1 VERLR
6 APGTLGTMTGK
17 KGAIV
22 SKAAT
27 VYDVADRAGVS
38 IATVSRVLRSPD
50 AVRPVTRERVLDAVT
65 ALGYVPSGSARGL
78 AERRTGVL
86 GLYFPGFDAA
96 EEAPALDVLS
106 SAADAL
112 PPFTVVDEETD
123 AEGEPPHPTMLF
135 LDEVLRGAELEAWKQ
150 GFVLMVGVG
159 RNDPDRSTVRDM
171 AGRVDGLVV
180 LASSV
185 PDDVLA
191 RLARRI
197 PVVVLSGPPRGDSY
211 DHVTVGNAEAMAEL
225 TRRVLEQT
233 GGAAP
238 AFLAG
243 PDDSPDGIE
252 RWEGFSRA
260 VDDAGLSVADITR
273 VRGDFTRASGRR
285 AAEKLIADGLPP
297 ALISANDQMAL
308 GALDAFRAA
317 RVSVPEDLIVTG
329 FDGIEAAALSRP
341 RLTTV
346 RQPMIELGRAAVQV
360 LARRLEQPDSAPVAV
375 RLPLEIV
382 VRESSLRSR

>member
-1 VERLR
+1 
-6 APGTLGTMTGK
+6 M
-17 KGAIV
+17 

-96 EEAPALDVLS
+96 EDAPPLDAF
-106 SAADAL
+106 SAAEEDA
-112 PPFTVVDEETD
+112 PPFAIVREEDEDDPVGGHTS
-123 AEGEPPHPTMLF
+123 MLF

-159 RNDPDRSTVRDM
+159 RDDPDRSTVRDM
-171 AGRVDGLVV
+171 AGRVDGLMV

-197 PVVVLSGPPRGDSY
+197 PVVVLSGPPRGDHY
-211 DHVTVGNAEAMAEL
+211 DHVTVSNAEAMAEL
-225 TRRVLEQT
+225 TRHVLTQV
-233 GGAAP
+233 GDGRL

-243 PDDSPDGIE
+243 PGDSPDGLQ
-252 RWEGFSRA
+252 RWDGFAAA
-260 VDDAGLSVADITR
+260 VAGAGRSLDDVTVL
-273 VRGDFTRASGRR
+273 RGDFTRASGRR
-285 AAEKLIADGLPP
+285 AAEGLLAVGTPA

-308 GALDAFRAA
+308 GALDVFRGAGI
-317 RVSVPEDLIVTG
+317 RVPEDVLVTG
-329 FDGIEAAALSRP
+329 FDGIEAAALSHP
-341 RLTTV
+341 PLTTI
-346 RQPMIELGRAAVQV
+346 RQPMIDLGRAAVQV
-360 LARRLEQPDSAPVAV
+360 LARRLERAEAEPVVA
-375 RLPLEIV
+375 RLPLQILL
-382 VRESSLRSR
+382 RESSQRPPDLPG

>member
-1 VERLR
+1 
-6 APGTLGTMTGK
+6 M
-17 KGAIV
+17 

-50 AVRPVTRERVLDAVT
+50 AVRPVTRERVLDAVS

-96 EEAPALDVLS
+96 EDAPALDVLS
-106 SAADAL
+106 RGADAA
-112 PPFTVVDEETD
+112 PPFTVVHDETD
-123 AEGEPPHPTMLF
+123 ADGEHPTMLF

-159 RNDPDRSTVRDM
+159 RHDPDRSTVRDM

-180 LASSV
+180 LARSV

-197 PVVVLSGPPRGDSY
+197 PVVVLSGPSRGDHY

-225 TRRVLEQT
+225 TRLVLSET
-233 GGAAP
+233 RGAPP

-243 PDDSPDGIE
+243 PDDSPDGAE
-252 RWEGFSRA
+252 RWDGFSRA
-260 VDDAGLSVADITR
+260 ISDAGIAADD
-273 VRGDFTRASGRR
+273 VVVLRGDFTRASGRR
-285 AAEKLIADGLPP
+285 AAEQLIGRGLPV
-297 ALISANDQMAL
+297 ALMSANDQMAL
-308 GALDAFRAA
+308 GALDAFRSAG
-317 RVSVPEDLIVTG
+317 VSVPEDLIVTG
-329 FDGIEAAALSRP
+329 FDGIEAGALSIP

-360 LARRLEQPDSAPVAV
+360 LARRLERPGTDPVAV

-382 VRESSLRSR
+382 VRESSRRSD

>member
-1 VERLR
+1 
-6 APGTLGTMTGK
+6 M
-17 KGAIV
+17 

-27 VYDVADRAGVS
+27 VYDVAAHAGVS

-50 AVRPVTRERVLDAVT
+50 AVRPATRERVLDAVT

-96 EEAPALDVLS
+96 EDAPALDVLS
-106 SAADAL
+106 SAGAAA
-112 PPFTVVDEETD
+112 PPFTVVED
-123 AEGEPPHPTMLF
+123 EGEPGAPATSMLF

-159 RNDPDRSTVRDM
+159 RDDPDRSTVRDM
-171 AGRVDGLVV
+171 AGRVDGLMV

-197 PVVVLSGPPRGDSY
+197 PVVVLSGPPRGDDY
-211 DHVTVGNAEAMAEL
+211 DHVTVSNAEAMGEL
-225 TRRVLEQT
+225 TRHVLAQVGE
-233 GGAAP
+233 GAV

-243 PDDSPDGIE
+243 PADSPDAE
-252 RWEGFSRA
+252 QRREGVVAAVAASGRA
-260 VDDAGLSVADITR
+260 TEELR
-273 VRGDFTRASGRR
+273 LLRGDFTRASGRR
-285 AAEKLIADGLPP
+285 AAEELLRDGAPP
-297 ALISANDQMAL
+297 SAVVAANDQMAL
-308 GALDAFRAA
+308 GVVDVLHRAGV
-317 RVSVPEDLIVTG
+317 RVPDDVLVTG
-329 FDGIEAAALSRP
+329 FDGIDAAALSVP
-341 RLTTV
+341 PLTTI

-360 LARRLEQPDSAPVAV
+360 LARRLEEPEAPPAVV
-375 RLPLEIV
+375 RLPLQILL
-382 VRESSLRSR
+382 RESSARPA

>member
-1 VERLR
+1 
-6 APGTLGTMTGK
+6 M
-17 KGAIV
+17 

-106 SAADAL
+106 DHAGRT
-112 PPFTVVDEETD
+112 PPFTIVQDAAEAET
-123 AEGEPPHPTMLF
+123 AHPSMLF

-159 RNDPDRSTVRDM
+159 RHDPDRSTVRDM

-180 LASSV
+180 LARSV
-185 PDDVLA
+185 PDEVLA

-197 PVVVLSGPPRGDSY
+197 PVVVLSGPARGDTY
-211 DHVTVGNAEAMAEL
+211 DHVSVSNAEAMAEL
-225 TRRVLEQT
+225 TRRVLEHT
-233 GGAAP
+233 GDTPP

-243 PDDSPDGIE
+243 PADSPDGVE
-252 RWEGFSRA
+252 RWEGFSA
-260 VDDAGLSVADITR
+260 AISAAGIPLDDVTLL
-273 VRGDFTRASGRR
+273 RGDFTRASGRR
-285 AAEKLIADGLPP
+285 AAETLIADGLPT
-297 ALISANDQMAL
+297 ALMSANDQMAL
-308 GALDAFRAA
+308 GALDAFRSAGV
-317 RVSVPEDLIVTG
+317 RVPEDLVVTG

-360 LARRLEQPDSAPVAV
+360 LARRLEHPDSGPVAV
-375 RLPLEIV
+375 RLPLEII
-382 VRESSLRSR
+382 VRESSQRDL

>member
-1 VERLR
+1 
-6 APGTLGTMTGK
+6 MT
-17 KGAIV
+17 
-22 SKAAT
+22 KAAT

-38 IATVSRVLRSPD
+38 IATVSRVLRTPD
-50 AVRPVTRERVLDAVT
+50 TVRPATRDRVLDAVSD
-65 ALGYVPSGSARGL
+65 LGYVPSGSARGL

-96 EEAPALDVLS
+96 EEAPLLDVFATDS
-106 SAADAL
+106 G
-112 PPFTVVDEETD
+112 PGHPFTIVKDDDSSTSSDEES
-123 AEGEPPHPTMLF
+123 HPSMLF

-159 RNDPDRSTVRDM
+159 RDDPQRSTVRDM

-197 PVVVLSGPPRGDSY
+197 PVVVLSGPPRGDKY
-211 DHVTVGNAEAMAEL
+211 DHVTVSNTETMAEL
-225 TRRVLEQT
+225 TRLVLAQS
-233 GGAAP
+233 GGRPP

-243 PDDSPDGIE
+243 TADSPDGAQ
-252 RWEGFSRA
+252 RWQGFSA
-260 VDDAGLSVADITR
+260 AIAEAGMPIEDVVV

-285 AAEKLIADGLPP
+285 AAEELIANGLPA
-297 ALISANDQMAL
+297 ALMSANDQMAL
-308 GALDAFRAA
+308 GALDTFRASGI
-317 RVSVPEDLIVTG
+317 RVPEDLLVTG
-329 FDGIEAAALSRP
+329 FDGIDAATLSDP
-341 RLTTV
+341 PLTTV

-360 LARRLEQPDSAPVAV
+360 LARRLECPDTEPVFV
-375 RLPLEIV
+375 RLPLEITL
-382 VRESSLRSR
+382 RESSLRRA

>member
-1 VERLR
+1 
-6 APGTLGTMTGK
+6 MT
-17 KGAIV
+17 V

-50 AVRPVTRERVLDAVT
+50 AVRPVTRERVLDAVS

-96 EEAPALDVLS
+96 EDAPPLDAL
-106 SAADAL
+106 SAARADA
-112 PPFTVVDEETD
+112 PPFAIVRDESD
-123 AEGEPPHPTMLF
+123 ADGVRSSMLF

-159 RNDPDRSTVRDM
+159 RDDPDRSTVRDM
-171 AGRVDGLVV
+171 AGRVDGLMV
-180 LASSV
+180 LARSV

-197 PVVVLSGPPRGDSY
+197 PVVVLSGPPRGDHY
-211 DHVTVGNAEAMAEL
+211 DHVTVSNAEAMAEL
-225 TRRVLEQT
+225 TRHVLAQV
-233 GGAAP
+233 GDGRL

-243 PDDSPDGIE
+243 PADSPDGLQ
-252 RWEGFSRA
+252 RWEGFAAA
-260 VDDAGLSVADITR
+260 VTAAGRSHDDVTVL
-273 VRGDFTRASGRR
+273 RGDFTRASGRR
-285 AAEKLIADGLPP
+285 AAEELVGSGVPAALIA
-297 ALISANDQMAL
+297 ANDQMAL
-308 GALDAFRAA
+308 GALDVFRGAGI
-317 RVSVPEDLIVTG
+317 RVPHDVLVTG

-341 RLTTV
+341 PLTTI
-346 RQPMIELGRAAVQV
+346 RQPMIDLGRAAVQV
-360 LARRLEQPDSAPVAV
+360 LARRLENAEAEPVVA
-375 RLPLEIV
+375 RLPLQILL
-382 VRESSLRSR
+382 RESSQRPS

>member
-1 VERLR
+1 
-6 APGTLGTMTGK
+6 MTGK
-17 KGAIV
+17 RGAIV

-50 AVRPVTRERVLDAVT
+50 AVRPATRERVLDAVS

-96 EEAPALDVLS
+96 EEAPAFDVLS
-106 SAADAL
+106 DAAGVI
-112 PPFTVVDEETD
+112 PPFTIVRD
-123 AEGEPPHPTMLF
+123 AEDAETEHPSMLF

-159 RNDPDRSTVRDM
+159 RHDPDRSTVRDM

-180 LASSV
+180 LAESV

-191 RLARRI
+191 RLALRI
-197 PVVVLSGPPRGDSY
+197 PVVVLSGPARGDSY
-211 DHVTVGNAEAMAEL
+211 DHVTVSNAEAMAEL
-225 TRRVLEQT
+225 TRRVLAQT
-233 GGAAP
+233 GDTPP

-243 PDDSPDGIE
+243 PEDSPDGAE

-260 VDDAGLSVADITR
+260 ISAAGIRVDDVTLL
-273 VRGDFTRASGRR
+273 RGDFTRASGRR
-285 AAEKLIADGLPP
+285 AAETLIADGLPS
-297 ALISANDQMAL
+297 ALMSANDQMAL
-308 GALDAFRAA
+308 GALDAFRSAGV
-317 RVSVPEDLIVTG
+317 RVPEDLIVTG

-360 LARRLEQPDSAPVAV
+360 LARRLEHPSTDPVAV

-382 VRESSLRSR
+382 VRESSQRTS